1 MNISKKTGLMFL
13 IIISVFFITSSLFA
27 VNIYEGPNGEVYIG
41 DSLPQELKEKGY
53 RLKGAKKEESVTTA
67 PAPARSQKAEEKTQS
82 KKTSE
87 RRKFSIALPGDTW
100 ALEIDNLGFDI
111 KQYDFSSEGKSV
123 YVVAENKQTGMIMS
137 VFSEKSPIKG
147 NSKDAR
153 KFYWDGAKS
162 HPVPDS
168 EVKRYERGQI
178 SFVEYIVKTAFGM
191 PLNQKNVYAYLVKYD
206 TWSWIHLSKT
216 DFKPG
221 EEKLFDAV
229 LNSVK
234 IRDPYVPDAYE
245 NSRFGYH
252 YYKQKKYKDAI
263 TYYSRAV
270 EQFKKDSRPDK
281 KIFYIV
287 VEDLGIAYAYSGDN
301 KKAMETFKYGESV
314 DPKYPM
320 FLYDIA
326 CVHAE
331 TGDLDNAI
339 SYLRKAFQ
347 NKANAMPGR
356 PLPDPMKDSSFKN
369 YYKNDKF
376 IKAVNE
382 LYKN

>member
-1 MNISKKTGLMFL
+1 MNIFKKIILVFFVIALAFL
-13 IIISVFFITSSLFA
+13 IANPLFA
-27 VNIYEGPNGEVYIG
+27 ENIYEGPNGEVFIG
-41 DSLPQELKEKGY
+41 DVLPQELKEKGY
-53 RLKGAKKEESVTTA
+53 RLKGAEKEGPVTTSPT
-67 PAPARSQKAEEKTQS
+67 PALSQETGKEAKGRNV
-82 KKTSE
+82 SE
-87 RRKFSIALPGDTW
+87 RRKFSIALPADTW
-100 ALEIDNLGFDI
+100 AIEIDNLGFDI

-123 YVVAENKQTGMIMS
+123 YIVAENKQTGMLMS
-137 VFSEKSPIKG
+137 IFSEKSPKKG

-153 KFYWDGAKS
+153 KFYWDGAKT
-162 HPVPDS
+162 HPIPDS

-191 PLNQKNVYAYLVKYD
+191 PLNQKNVHAYLVKND
-206 TWSWIHLSKT
+206 TWSYIHLSKV
-216 DFKPG
+216 DFGPE

-234 IRDPYVPDAYE
+234 IKDNYIPDAYE

-252 YYKQKKYKDAI
+252 YYEQEKYKEAI
-263 TYYSRAV
+263 KYYSRAV
-270 EQFKKDSRPDK
+270 EQFKKDLSPYK

-287 VEDLGIAYAYSGDN
+287 VEDLGIAYAYSSDN
-301 KKAMETFKYGESV
+301 KKAMETFKYGASV
-314 DPKYPM
+314 DPKYPR

-331 TGDLDNAI
+331 SGDLDNAI

-347 NKANAMPGR
+347 NNAYAPPGR
-356 PLPDPMKDSSFKN
+356 PLPNPMRDPSFKS
-369 YYKNDKF
+369 YYKNNKF
-376 IKAVNE
+376 VNAVND